1 MASNYKN
8 QKVLVVDN
16 SSFIAM
22 LIKNRL
28 AEGGFQSDNIAI
40 ATDGQQA
47 IQMMEV
53 EEYDLV
59 TSGWYLR
66 PKDGKELLNKIRN
79 HPNKKISKVHFVVI
93 TSERSDALIEE
104 LQVAGAD
111 GYLAKPFDQKDLTQ
125 TLKLL
130 ESTGN
135 GFFQMGRKNETLP
148 LKTNKNID
156 AGLVD
161 SAVISVFA
169 ESTVEAFGQFMVAA
183 EPDQQVNPIQI
194 KGDFSASIEITDPEV
209 GIGIV
214 LFLYLPKTIAFQIY
228 ENIFGGVVVDQVSN
242 VVEELGNILGG
253 MVKLRITE
261 EMADPVFEM
270 LFPDEDLPSDG
281 VKLDFNLGLP
291 QARAAAAHQI
301 ELASSNEPRF
311 SYGFNVEGA
320 EIFLQVYFR
329 KTQVHTPS

>member
-1 MASNYKN
+1 MASNYRN

-16 SSFIAM
+16 SSFIGM

-28 AEGGFQSDNIAI
+28 AEGGFQFDNICI
-40 ATDGQQA
+40 ATDGRQA
-47 IQMMEV
+47 LQMMEIG
-53 EEYDLV
+53 EYDLV

-66 PKDGKELLNKIRN
+66 PKDGKELLKKIRS
-79 HPNKKISKVHFVVI
+79 HPSKKISKVHFVVI
-93 TSERSDALIEE
+93 TSERSEALIEE

-111 GYLAKPFDQKDLTQ
+111 GYLAKPFEQKDLSQ

-135 GFFQMGRKNETLP
+135 GFFQLGRKAETLP
-148 LKTNKNID
+148 PKAGKRID
-156 AGLVD
+156 AGPVD
-161 SAVISVFA
+161 PAVISVFV
-169 ESTVEAFGQFMVAA
+169 ESTVEALGQFMVAA
-183 EPDQQVNPIQI
+183 KPDQQVSPEQI

-214 LFLYLPKTIAFQIY
+214 LFLYLPKKIAFQIY
-228 ENIFGGVVVDQVSN
+228 KNIFGGVVVDQVSN

-253 MVKLRITE
+253 MVKRRIAE
-261 EMADPVFEM
+261 EMADPVCEM
-270 LFPDEDLPSDG
+270 LFPDQDLPPDG
-281 VKLDFNLGLP
+281 VKLDFNMGLP
-291 QARAAAAHQI
+291 QTRAAAAHQI

-311 SYGFNVEGA
+311 SYALSVEGA
-320 EIFLQVYFR
+320 EIFLQGYFR